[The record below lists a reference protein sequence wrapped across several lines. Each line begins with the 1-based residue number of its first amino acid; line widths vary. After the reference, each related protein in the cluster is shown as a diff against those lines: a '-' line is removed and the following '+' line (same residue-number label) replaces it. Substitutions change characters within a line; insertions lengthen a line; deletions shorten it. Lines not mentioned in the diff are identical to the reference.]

1 LEGTIA
7 GEVIL
12 PGSPGYELARKPAIA
27 RFHDARPRAVVRCQ
41 VPADVAETIA
51 FARRHQVPAAVR
63 SGGHSFAGRSSTA
76 GIVIDVSPMASV
88 STAGGVATAGG
99 GTCLGALYDTLAG
112 QHVTVAGGCGPTV
125 GVAGLTLGG
134 GLGILGRVHG
144 LTCDQLLAAEVVLAD
159 GRVAECDDRR
169 EPGLLWALRGAGGGN
184 FGVVTSLTFRTVPA
198 PAATS
203 FHLTW
208 PHRNAVSVVEAWQA
222 WAPAAPAEL
231 AASLLLT
238 AAGEAGRPPAVHV
251 FGTMLGAESA
261 TTALLAALAAR
272 AGADPASL
280 FVQNLPY
287 QETKRYLTRLGD
299 QMREPAEGQQ
309 APEGQ
314 QAAEGRPAAEAHD
327 FSKSEFF
334 ARPLPADAITA
345 LVAGFGRQRP
355 AGQSRELDF
364 TPWAGAYNRPA
375 ADATAFPHRDAL
387 FLLKHTVSV
396 DPGADAAG
404 REAARRWLDRSWAT
418 VHPFG
423 TGGVYPNFPD
433 PGLADEAGAY
443 YGVNLARLL
452 RVKARYDPD
461 GFFPFR

>member
-1 LEGTIA
+1 MVIPGASDWAALQEAIA

-12 PGSPGYELARKPAIA
+12 PGSPGYELARRPAIA
-27 RFHDARPRAVVRCQ
+27 RFHDTRPRALVRCQ

-51 FARRHQVPAAVR
+51 FARRNRVPAAVR

-76 GIVIDVSPMASV
+76 GIVIDVTPMGSV
-88 STAGGVATAGG
+88 SAAGGVVTAGG
-99 GTCLGALYDTLAG
+99 GARLGPLYDTLAR
-112 QHVTVAGGCGPTV
+112 QHLTVAGGCGPTV

-134 GLGILGRVHG
+134 GLGILGRTHG
-144 LTCDQLLAAEVVLAD
+144 LTCDQLLAAQVVLAD
-159 GRVAECDDRR
+159 GRVAECDEHHDP
-169 EPGLLWALRGAGGGN
+169 ELFWALRGAGGGS

-198 PAATS
+198 PAATA

-208 PHRNAVSVVEAWQA
+208 PHRHAAGVAEAWQA
-222 WAPAAPAEL
+222 WAATAPAEL

-238 AAGEAGRPPAVHV
+238 AAGGAGRPSAVHV
-251 FGTMLGAESA
+251 FGALLGTESA
-261 TTALLAALAAR
+261 ATALLGALAAR
-272 AGADPASL
+272 AGADPASA
-280 FVQNLPY
+280 FTQHLPY
-287 QETKRYLTRLGD
+287 HETKRYLTRLGD
-299 QMREPAEGQQ
+299 QIREPAAGE
-309 APEGQ
+309 
-314 QAAEGRPAAEAHD
+314 QAAQPHD

-334 ARPLPADAITA
+334 ARPLPGDAIAA
-345 LVAGFGRQRP
+345 LVAGFARQRP

-404 REAARRWLDRSWAT
+404 QEAARRWLDRSWAR

-433 PGLADEAGAY
+433 PELADEARAY
-443 YGVNLARLL
+443 YGVNLVRL
-452 RVKARYDPD
+452 RRAKATYDPD
-461 GFFPFR
+461 GFFPFP